1 MIISSRPTMIEMLM
15 AAKPPTVPSKIA
27 KWAVMGDSTVAQ
39 HHCAVD
45 EVAER
50 ADIMQDNEHGGACRQ
65 PLRQYTGKH
74 PLVLKVNSR
83 GGLVQDQEVRVAGE
97 GPRDQHPLL
106 LSAGQRSNVGVE
118 LFGESNPR
126 DCIMYRLAVVS
137 A

>member
-1 MIISSRPTMIEMLM
+1 MIISSSPTMIEMLM
-15 AAKPPTVPSKIA
+15 AAKPPTVAPKIA
-27 KWAVMGDSTVAQ
+27 KWAVVCYSTVGQ
-39 HHCAVD
+39 HHGAVD

-83 GGLVQDQEVRVAGE
+83 GRLVQDQEVRVACE
-97 GPRDQHPLL
+97 GPGDQHPLL

-126 DCIMYRLAVVS
+126 DRVMYRLAVAS